1 MENKK
6 FWNSIESL
14 LRYRNFKIWHP
25 LKQTK
30 SKNGRHFFISTFE
43 NLQLCFF
50 VQKDSSTLKVL
61 KMQFVFGWAIIRNI
75 ADWICNV
82 PYRRLSQRQI
92 AFLGPLEWMNH
103 FGQKSKVVSFQ
114 KLMLRSVVRFLIL
127 FVLMDAIFL
136 NCDISVGR
144 RWNFKFWPLGFVK
157 FCDLENGIRL
167 NKQKQKTDATSLYQL
182 LITSNF
188 AFLSKKIPSL

>member
-1 MENKK
+1 MWQGSHRNRYELLQTCQCTFLKH
-6 FWNSIESL
+6 FSITNNIWKRKIFSVDGL
-14 LRYRNFKIWHP
+14 LRYRNFKIWRP

-82 PYRRLSQRQI
+82 PYSRLSQRQI
-92 AFLGPLEWMNH
+92 AFLGPSEWMNL
-103 FGQKSKVVSFQ
+103 FGHKSKVVSFQ
-114 KLMLRSVVRFLIL
+114 KLI
-127 FVLMDAIFL
+127 
-136 NCDISVGR
+136 
-144 RWNFKFWPLGFVK
+144 
-157 FCDLENGIRL
+157 
-167 NKQKQKTDATSLYQL
+167 
-182 LITSNF
+182 
-188 AFLSKKIPSL
+188 

>member
-1 MENKK
+1 MLKTMFRFRYHMWLVDHPNPCELEQSWEWIFLKEWTLVNTKWGLK
-6 FWNSIESL
+6 HFFINGL
-14 LRYRNFKIWHP
+14 LRNGHFKIWRP

-30 SKNGRHFFISTFE
+30 SKNGHHFFISTFE

-92 AFLGPLEWMNH
+92 AFLGPLEWRNL
-103 FGQKSKVVSFQ
+103 FGQKKQSCKFSKVDVM
-114 KLMLRSVVRFLIL
+114 K
-127 FVLMDAIFL
+127 
-136 NCDISVGR
+136 
-144 RWNFKFWPLGFVK
+144 
-157 FCDLENGIRL
+157 
-167 NKQKQKTDATSLYQL
+167 
-182 LITSNF
+182 
-188 AFLSKKIPSL
+188 

>member
-1 MENKK
+1 MHTYHEIWKKYCNDTRLRFCVGIDLCHILVRKNEKNKYLPQP
-6 FWNSIESL
+6 L
-14 LRYRNFKIWHP
+14 LRYRNFKIWRP

-92 AFLGPLEWMNH
+92 TFLGPLEWLNL
-103 FGQKSKVVSFQ
+103 FWTKNKVVYFQ
-114 KLMLRSVVRFLIL
+114 KMI
-127 FVLMDAIFL
+127 
-136 NCDISVGR
+136 
-144 RWNFKFWPLGFVK
+144 
-157 FCDLENGIRL
+157 
-167 NKQKQKTDATSLYQL
+167 
-182 LITSNF
+182 
-188 AFLSKKIPSL
+188 